1 MKKIIF
7 IVVLVIILLFVL
19 YNFTPV
25 FAPLK
30 ENILYTKY
38 VSDNGFLHVD
48 GTSIK
53 NNKNN

>member
-25 FAPLK
+25 FVPLK
-30 ENILYTKY
+30 ETILYTKY
-38 VSDNGFLHVD
+38 VQTMAFYM
-48 GTSIK
+48 
-53 NNKNN
+53 